1 MLQEALEAESR
12 AIDLDPANHVFYR
25 RQMDFFLN
33 NAWPADLEAWTKQ
46 K

>member
-1 MLQEALEAESR
+1 MIDKALDAERTAMKLDPESR
-12 AIDLDPANHVFYR
+12 TFYR

-33 NAWPADLEAWTKQ
+33 NTWPADLEAWTKE